1 MSEGVLPGGRAPQ
14 APVEAAPRLERL
26 VCDALGRPLRPA
38 GDAPRIV
45 SLVPSITE
53 LLFALG
59 LGDRVVGR
67 TGFCIHPAPAVR
79 AATKVGGTKD
89 IDLDAV
95 RALAPTQVIVNIDE
109 NRRVAFEAL
118 ERLVPTVIVTHPIAV
133 EDNLGL
139 FMMLGA
145 VFARQRE
152 ADRLAQAL
160 REELAACAPL
170 AAGPQRRVRYLIW
183 KQPWMTVGPDTYV
196 ARMLAQVGL
205 VAVSPVSSRRYPEVD
220 PAAPDGDGPPDAVLL
235 SSEPYRFREHHRREL
250 AALPALA
257 GSRVR
262 LIDGEMVSWYG
273 VRVIE
278 GLRYLRDWRGT
289 LEADI
294 AAGRP

>member
-1 MSEGVLPGGRAPQ
+1 MSATVKSGARH
-14 APVEAAPRLERL
+14 
-26 VCDALGRPLRPA
+26 DALGRPLRPA
-38 GDAPRIV
+38 PGEPRIV

-79 AATKVGGTKD
+79 SATKVGGTKD
-89 IDLDAV
+89 VDLEAV
-95 RALAPTQVIVNIDE
+95 RALAPTHVIVNIDE
-109 NRRVAFEAL
+109 NRREDFEAL
-118 ERLVPTVIVTHPIAV
+118 ERLVPEVIVTHPIAV
-133 EDNLGL
+133 DDNLGL
-139 FMMLGA
+139 YAMLGV
-145 VFARQRE
+145 VFGRQHE
-152 ADRLAQAL
+152 ADRLARAL

-170 AAGPQRRVRYLIW
+170 AAGPLRRVLYLIW

-205 VAVSPVSSRRYPEVD
+205 VAVSPVSARRYPEVD
-220 PAAPDGDGPPDAVLL
+220 LAAPGGDGRLDAVLL
-235 SSEPYRFREHHRREL
+235 SSEPYQFRERHRREL

-257 GSRVR
+257 GCRVR

-273 VRVIE
+273 VRAID
-278 GLRYLRDWRGT
+278 GLRYLRDWRAA

-294 AAGRP
+294 AAGRS